1 MSNSIQDLIQQL
13 KKIDVAE
20 LLVKAKTVKF
30 DDVKKLKLSDILA
43 IRNNKYFYPVTGILF
58 ASLITAFSNI
68 PSSKSMLSII
78 EKSRR
83 YSYQAQNFEIL
94 EEKLSKNRETLNKF
108 NSSFSEVSDLV
119 IKPETLIYLTRI
131 IDESAKRSLIK
142 ISQFR
147 PINPQELESCS
158 SLTEEE
164 RAGQMELGFSNS
176 MDNMDNFGSVNDD
189 FVDDLP
195 MDDMS
200 MDIDGIEQGI
210 TNEEIDSV
218 LFSQEINNNY
228 LIDNPLSNI
237 EKDLDRKYTSNYFE
251 IRVEADYLNIMNFMR
266 SIQEYQAFIIPYCF
280 QPRVTSNEGSMEFN
294 QVQNMSGQ
302 VQAKIIINIPT
313 NL

>member
-1 MSNSIQDLIQQL
+1 MI
-13 KKIDVAE
+13 
-20 LLVKAKTVKF
+20 
-30 DDVKKLKLSDILA
+30 
-43 IRNNKYFYPVTGILF
+43 
-58 ASLITAFSNI
+58 
-68 PSSKSMLSII
+68 
-78 EKSRR
+78 
-83 YSYQAQNFEIL
+83 
-94 EEKLSKNRETLNKF
+94 
-108 NSSFSEVSDLV
+108 
-119 IKPETLIYLTRI
+119 IKPENLIYLTRI

-158 SLTEEE
+158 SLTEGE
-164 RAGQMELGFSNS
+164 RAGQMELGFSN
-176 MDNMDNFGSVNDD
+176 NMDNIDNFDSGNND
-189 FVDDLP
+189 FTDDLP

-200 MDIDGIEQGI
+200 MDIDGIDQGI
-210 TNEEIDSV
+210 TKEEIDSV
-218 LFSQEINNNY
+218 LFSQEFNNNY
-228 LIDNPLSNI
+228 LIDNPLSSL

>member
-20 LLVKAKTVKF
+20 LLEKAKTVKF

-43 IRNNKYFYPVTGILF
+43 IRNNKYFYPVVGILF

-78 EKSRR
+78 EKSKR
-83 YSYQAQNFEIL
+83 YSYQAQNFDIL
-94 EEKLSKNRETLNKF
+94 EEKFRKNQEILNKF
-108 NSSFSEVSDLV
+108 NASLPEVSDLV
-119 IKPETLIYLTRI
+119 IKPETLIYLTRV

-164 RAGQMELGFSNS
+164 RAGQMELGFSN
-176 MDNMDNFGSVNDD
+176 NMDNLDNFGTGNDD
-189 FVDDLP
+189 FIDDLP
-195 MDDMS
+195 MDDEG
-200 MDIDGIEQGI
+200 MDIDGIDQGI

-218 LFSQEINNNY
+218 LFSHEFNNNY
-228 LIDNPLSNI
+228 IIDNPLSNLGN
-237 EKDLDRKYTSNYFE
+237 DLDRKYTSNYFE

-280 QPRVTSNEGSMEFN
+280 QPRITSNEGSMEFN
-294 QVQNMSGQ
+294 QLQNTSGQ

-313 NL
+313 K